1 MVRQREI
8 NIEGSAR
15 LLVDR
20 FGADAP
26 LHAAFR
32 AQARRQRG
40 DVEGAANWRRIEQAA
55 AGLCRAQR
63 SRPLIAR
70 RSGS

>member
-1 MVRQREI
+1 MDREQRI

-26 LHAAFR
+26 LQAAFH
-32 AQARRQRG
+32 AQARCQHG
-40 DVEGAANWRRIEQAA
+40 DAEGAANWRLIEQAA
-55 AGLCRAQR
+55 VGLCRTR
-63 SRPLIAR
+63 RCRPLIVR